1 FTVTALDASNNVVPS
16 YTGTVSFNSTDLAA
30 VLPASYTFVASD
42 NGVHT
47 FSATLNTAG
56 IHLLGAADTIAAAVN
71 GVQANISVLAPP
83 ATHLRVIG
91 YPSPTTVGGSNSV
104 TVTALDASNNVVP
117 GYTGTVHFTSTDG
130 AAVLPADYSFV
141 AGDGGTHNFNVSF
154 NTVGTQTLTATDT
167 GTASINGS
175 QANILVNAGAATH
188 FTLTGYPSPA
198 SPGVSNTFTVTALD
212 AQNNT
217 ATGYTG
223 SVHFTST
230 DGAAILPANYT
241 FQPADAGVR
250 TFNATLTTAGT
261 QTLTVTD
268 TVAASITGSS
278 ASISVSAVA
287 PSILV
292 QPQTMTVVPP
302 DAVTFTVTAQANNGG
317 TFPMLGRRTARPFL
331 GRLLLPIR
339 CLRRNFQKTRMP
351 IRLRSPKVA

>member
-1 FTVTALDASNNVVPS
+1 M
-16 YTGTVSFNSTDLAA
+16 SFNSTDLAA

-198 SPGVSNTFTVTALD
+198 SPGVSNIRT
-212 AQNNT
+212 
-217 ATGYTG
+217 
-223 SVHFTST
+223 
-230 DGAAILPANYT
+230 IPLPATPGRFISPAPMARLSYLPT
-241 FQPADAGVR
+241 TLSSQPMR
-250 TFNATLTTAGT
+250 EFE
-261 QTLTVTD
+261 
-268 TVAASITGSS
+268 
-278 ASISVSAVA
+278 
-287 PSILV
+287 PSTPRSRL
-292 QPQTMTVVPP
+292 Q
-302 DAVTFTVTAQANNGG
+302 
-317 TFPMLGRRTARPFL
+317 GRRP
-331 GRLLLPIR
+331 LL
-339 CLRRNFQKTRMP
+339 
-351 IRLRSPKVA
+351 